1 MRRGAVILAAGQGS
15 RLGGIAKALIKIERD
30 TYLQR
35 IARIARVAGVSDV
48 VVVVGRPYGREVGDH
63 ARDLGLDV
71 VVNALPERG
80 MASSVAL
87 GFAAMTHLEAKA
99 AWLWP
104 VDHPAVQV
112 ETLNRLI
119 GGLATHDVALP
130 MFGGRGGHPPLVARR
145 LWPKLAACGA
155 LEGGARAV
163 FATADV
169 NRVDVD
175 DQGVIRD
182 VDTPANRAGHWS

>member
-1 MRRGAVILAAGQGS
+1 MRRGAVILAAGAGT
-15 RLGGIAKALIKIERD
+15 RLGGLAKALIKIESD

-63 ARDLGLDV
+63 ARELGLDV
-71 VVNALPERG
+71 VVNPLPESG
-80 MASSVAL
+80 MGSSVAL
-87 GFAAMTHLEAKA
+87 GFAALAEYEAES

-104 VDHPAVQV
+104 VDHPGVQV
-112 ETLNRLI
+112 ETLYRLI
-119 GGLATHDVALP
+119 AGLGTHEVAQPRL
-130 MFGGRGGHPPLVARR
+130 GDRGGHPPLVARR
-145 LWPKLAACGA
+145 LWPKLAACGS

-163 FATADV
+163 FAKADV
-169 NRVDVD
+169 VRIDVD

-182 VDTPANRAGHWS
+182 VDTPADRARRWS

>member
-15 RLGGIAKALIKIERD
+15 RLGGVAKALIMIERD

-48 VVVVGRPYGREVGDH
+48 VVVVGRPYGGEVGDH
-63 ARDLGLDV
+63 ARELGLDV

-87 GFAAMTHLEAKA
+87 GFAAMTHLEATA

-112 ETLNRLI
+112 ETLDRLI
-119 GGLATHDVALP
+119 GGLGTHDVALP

-145 LWPKLAACGA
+145 LWPKLAACDA

-163 FATADV
+163 FSTADV

>member
-15 RLGGIAKALIKIERD
+15 RLGGAAKALLKIERD

-35 IARIARVAGVSDV
+35 IVRIARVAGVRDV
-48 VVVVGRPYGREVGDH
+48 VVVVGRPYGHAVGDH
-63 ARDLGLDV
+63 ARELGLNV
-71 VVNALPERG
+71 IVNALPERG
-80 MASSVAL
+80 MGSSVAL
-87 GFAAMTHLEAKA
+87 GFAALEQYEADS

-119 GGLATHDVALP
+119 AGLGTHEVAQP
-130 MFGGRGGHPPLVARR
+130 RFGDRGGHPPLVARR
-145 LWPKLAACGA
+145 LWPRLAACGS

-163 FATADV
+163 FAKADV
-169 NRVDVD
+169 VRVEVD

-182 VDTPANRAGHWS
+182 VDTPADRAGFWS

>member
-1 MRRGAVILAAGQGS
+1 VRRGAVILAAGAGT
-15 RLGGIAKALIKIERD
+15 RLGGVAKALIKIERD

-63 ARDLGLDV
+63 ARELGLSV
-71 VVNALPERG
+71 VVNPLPERG
-80 MASSVAL
+80 MASSVGH
-87 GFAAMTHLEAKA
+87 GFAAIEQYEADS

-112 ETLNRLI
+112 ETLHRLI
-119 GGLATHDVALP
+119 AGLGTHQVAIPQL
-130 MFGGRGGHPPLVARR
+130 GDRGGHPPLVARS
-145 LWPKLAACGA
+145 LWQKLAACGS

-163 FATADV
+163 FAAADV
-169 NRVDVD
+169 VRIDVD

-182 VDTPANRAGHWS
+182 VDTPADRAGYST